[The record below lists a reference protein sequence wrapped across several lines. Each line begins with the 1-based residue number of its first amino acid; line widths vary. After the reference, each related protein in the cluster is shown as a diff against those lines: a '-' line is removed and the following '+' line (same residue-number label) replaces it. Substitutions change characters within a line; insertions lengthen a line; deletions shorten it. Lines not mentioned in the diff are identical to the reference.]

1 MAQQLADAFVALDR
15 DRCLTLVRERI
26 DAGIPV
32 TEIIDESRVG
42 MGRIGDKYSS
52 GEFFLS
58 ELVMAGHIFGEC
70 MKLLEPLIESHAKS
84 KLGTIVVG
92 TVAGD
97 IHDLGKNIFC
107 SLLRA
112 EGFDVVDVG
121 VDVPPERFVE
131 AVREHEARIVGLSC
145 LLTTAFGAMRQT
157 VKAFEEAGMRS
168 SVTILIGGSIVS
180 ERVRDEVGAD
190 GFATDAVVGVRE
202 CVRLVGAQNRTDKKE
217 SP

>member
-1 MAQQLADAFVALDR
+1 MTEQLADAFVALDR
-15 DRCLTLVRERI
+15 ERCLALVRDRI
-26 DAGIPV
+26 DRGVPV
-32 TEIIDESRVG
+32 TEIIDESRIG
-42 MGRIGDKYSS
+42 MGRIGDKYAA

-58 ELVMAGHIFGEC
+58 ELVMAGHIFGES
-70 MKLLEPLIESHAKS
+70 MKLLEPLIGDDAPS

-112 EGFDVVDVG
+112 EGFDVVDLG

-131 AVREHEARIVGLSC
+131 AVTESGARIVGLSC
-145 LLTTAFGAMRQT
+145 LLTVAFGAMRQT
-157 VKAFEEAGMRS
+157 IEAFETAGLRERTT
-168 SVTILIGGSIVS
+168 VLIGGSIVS

-202 CVRLVGAQNRTDKKE
+202 CVRIVGSLAGTGEKE
-217 SP
+217 AP

>member
-26 DAGIPV
+26 DAGMPI
-32 TEIIDESRVG
+32 TEIIGESRVG
-42 MGRIGDKYSS
+42 MGRIGDKYAA
-52 GEFFLS
+52 GEFLS

-70 MKLLEPLIESHAKS
+70 MKLLEPLIEGHAHS
-84 KLGTIVVG
+84 ELGTIVVG

-112 EGFDVVDVG
+112 EGFDVVDLG

-145 LLTTAFGAMRQT
+145 LLTVAFDAMRRT
-157 VKAFEEAGMRS
+157 VQAFEAAGMRG
-168 SVTILIGGSIVS
+168 SVTILIGGSIAS
-180 ERVRDEVGAD
+180 DRVCDEVGAD
-190 GFATDAVVGVRE
+190 GFATDAVAGVRE
-202 CVRLVGAQNRTDKKE
+202 CVRIVGSLNGSDEEE
-217 SP
+217 SS

>member
-15 DRCLTLVRERI
+15 DLCLTLVRERI

-32 TEIIDESRVG
+32 TEIIGESRIG
-42 MGRIGDKYSS
+42 MGRIGDKYAS

-70 MKLLEPLIESHAKS
+70 TKLLEPLIDGQAQS

-112 EGFDVVDVG
+112 EGFDVVDLG
-121 VDVPPERFVE
+121 VDVAPERFVE
-131 AVREHEARIVGLSC
+131 AVREHQAPIVGLSC

-157 VKAFEEAGMRS
+157 VEAFEEAGMRS
-168 SVTILIGGSIVS
+168 GVTVLIGGSIVS

-202 CVRLVGAQNRTDKKE
+202 CVRIVEAQSGADREE

>member
-15 DRCLTLVRERI
+15 DLCLTLVRERI
-26 DAGIPV
+26 DSGIPV
-32 TEIIDESRVG
+32 TEIIDESRIG
-42 MGRIGDKYSS
+42 MGRIGDKYAS

-70 MKLLEPLIESHAKS
+70 TKLLEPLIDGQAQS

-112 EGFDVVDVG
+112 EGFDVVDLG
-121 VDVPPERFVE
+121 VDVAPERFVE
-131 AVREHEARIVGLSC
+131 AVREHQAPIVGLSC

-157 VKAFEEAGMRS
+157 VTAFEEAGMRS
-168 SVTILIGGSIVS
+168 DVTVLIGGSIVS

-202 CVRLVGAQNRTDKKE
+202 CVRIVEAQSGADREE